1 MDMHIPDHKPSAPL
15 SHNFKTRMLKA
26 IAGTV
31 PADAGDD
38 PAAPDEKIETMQ
50 ELLDALDPRDAAD
63 AQLAA
68 IAIAAA
74 LSAID
79 GFTRAARAGISDET
93 AVRLRS
99 NALAAGRAYATARQ
113 TLRKR
118 APVPAAVSR
127 PSPAVTAS
135 RPADVPD
142 RRHDEFKPR
151 DRFGKPVS
159 AFRTDRMTRAQLLA
173 TVALPRDPV
182 RDAATV
188 AEHAAMAT
196 EEIEAALDVG
206 AGAG

>member
-1 MDMHIPDHKPSAPL
+1 
-15 SHNFKTRMLKA
+15 MLKA

-38 PAAPDEKIETMQ
+38 PAAPDGKIETMR

-118 APVPAAVSR
+118 ASVPASVSR

-142 RRHDEFKPR
+142 RRHDASKPR
-151 DRFGKPVS
+151 DRFGKPVP
-159 AFRTDRMTRAQLLA
+159 AFLTDLTTRAQLLA
-173 TVALPRDPV
+173 TVALPGDPV
-182 RDAATV
+182 PDAATV
-188 AEHAAMAT
+188 AEPVAVATQETAAAV
-196 EEIEAALDVG
+196 DVG
-206 AGAG
+206 AGTG